1 MEVGWLGRYAGGGSW
16 VVGGIFAEVQGWEDR
31 DLFVELGKGTS
42 DHVVGTQRIR
52 MGRKVQHWFHQQ
64 QQPPHHL
71 LMWNHSLMSWTQFP
85 ERKLLGQMR
94 WMLSRIQRRLWLSRI
109 GRWHQGSRRQQLWQR
124 RSQG

>member
-16 VVGGIFAEVQGWEDR
+16 EVGGIFAEVQGWEDR

-52 MGRKVQHWFHQQ
+52 MGRKVQHWFHRQ

-85 ERKLLGQMR
+85 ELDQRR
-94 WMLSRIQRRLWLSRI
+94 WMLSRILRTWRWIHIQRRL
-109 GRWHQGSRRQQLWQR
+109 
-124 RSQG
+124 